1 MKSFRSVLMVLALLF
16 AWTACTPEENGGKE
30 GNKENKENET
40 PQPVLVTGITL
51 DGASV
56 SLLVG
61 EGATVKA
68 TVSPDNAN
76 NKAVSWS
83 SSDESVAK
91 VDGNGVVKAIAKGK
105 ADIVASSSDGSAIT
119 AKCEVVVSN
128 PCPEG
133 AVDLGLTTSEG
144 FRIYWA
150 SSNLSTKGLCEHP
163 EDYGDYFAWGMTETY
178 YTSTH
183 PFVWKSGKSDGY
195 SWSTYKWYKGTDKN
209 QLHLLSKYCQAAF
222 ADQWAGEGKPDGK
235 RFLDPEDDA
244 AHVILGANWRIPTI
258 EEFTNLRNSCKREW
272 TTENGVRV
280 IKVTAPNGNSIVLP
294 AAGSIDNTNF
304 SSWTNYNGVYWTS
317 EIPIGEHGF
326 AGTASVSLNGLSVG
340 GGSSLC
346 VGISIRPVSD

>member
-1 MKSFRSVLMVLALLF
+1 MKSIRSVLMVLALLF

-258 EEFTNLRNSCKREW
+258 EDFTNLRNSCAREW
-272 TTENGVRV
+272 TTENDVRV
-280 IKVTAPNGNSIVLP
+280 MKMTASNGNSIVIP
-294 AAGSIDNTNF
+294 ACGSIINTYF
-304 SSWTNYNGVYWTS
+304 APSTNHDGSYWTS
-317 EIPIGEHGF
+317 EIPEGKHGYAGHAFADVNDLSRGF
-326 AGTASVSLNGLSVG
+326 ASRSIGM
-340 GGSSLC
+340 C
-346 VGISIRPVSD
+346 IRPVSD